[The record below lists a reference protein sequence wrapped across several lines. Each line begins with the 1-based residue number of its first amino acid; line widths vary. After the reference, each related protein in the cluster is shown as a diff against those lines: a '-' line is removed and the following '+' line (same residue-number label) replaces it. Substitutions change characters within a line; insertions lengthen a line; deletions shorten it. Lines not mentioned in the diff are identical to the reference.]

1 MLPGQFLRDED
12 QDRPE
17 VISRRLETT
26 TRGQQHWGQTDGV
39 ISLPDDVSSIQVQL
53 GDVTA
58 DVTGPPDDVR
68 V

>member
-12 QDRPE
+12 QDLPE
-17 VISRRLETT
+17 VFSRRLKTKI
-26 TRGQQHWGQTDGV
+26 RGQQHWGQIDGV

-53 GDVTA
+53 GDVSV